1 MIPHAEREEYFE
13 SRPIM
18 STIRCPVC
26 EKQFDPAATPA
37 MPFCGERCRQID
49 LGRWLREI
57 YSVPVERKD
66 EDDDTAESAP
76 KETE

>member
-1 MIPHAEREEYFE
+1 MGTSA
-13 SRPIM
+13 
-18 STIRCPVC
+18 TLRCPIC
-26 EKQFDPAATPA
+26 ERQFDPAASRA
-37 MPFCGERCRQID
+37 MPFCTDRCRQID